1 METWSRFLSF
11 LIKNLKYTSK
21 IMMLVIMLLLVYHV
35 GNINLADIHIQI
47 IYSFLMLF
55 SAFLCFV
62 VRYLNVV

>member
-11 LIKNLKYTSK
+11 LIKNFKYTSK

-47 IYSFLMLF
+47 IYSFLMLSVMVF
-55 SAFLCFV
+55 IFIN
-62 VRYLNVV
+62 Y

>member
-47 IYSFLMLF
+47 IYSFLMLSVMVF
-55 SAFLCFV
+55 IFIN
-62 VRYLNVV
+62 Y